1 MTLLI
6 VFGVLMLV
14 GIAALVVLAR
24 GIRRDLE
31 AVAADQK
38 RQRDELVKTM
48 LAARERL
55 GNDNPPG
62 DDAS

>member
-1 MTLLI
+1 MTV
-6 VFGVLMLV
+6 VFGGLMLGLLV
-14 GIAALVVLAR
+14 ALVVLFR
-24 GIRRDLE
+24 GIKRDIE
-31 AVAADQK
+31 ADAAERK
-38 RQRDELVKTM
+38 RERDELVKTM